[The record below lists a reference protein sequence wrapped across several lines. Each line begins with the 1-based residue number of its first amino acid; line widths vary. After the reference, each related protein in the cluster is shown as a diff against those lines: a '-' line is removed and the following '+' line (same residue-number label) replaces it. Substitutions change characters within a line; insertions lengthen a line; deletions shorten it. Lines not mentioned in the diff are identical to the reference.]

1 MAIEILMPKMS
12 FVVEEATILEWL
24 KQPGETVTK
33 GEALLSV
40 ESEKATID
48 IESPGSGILGPE
60 LAPAGTTVPLT
71 TVIGY
76 ILAPGEV
83 SPRLALLSGGS
94 APEAGTAETPK
105 TIEVP
110 EEQKQEETPRGPV
123 RASPA
128 AKRLAREKGIDL
140 GSAGI
145 EGSGPNG
152 RITEEDVS
160 TFWEVQAEQQRSVR
174 TTPVARKLASDLAV
188 DLSTVQGS
196 GAGGRVTAEDV
207 KLMSSSESASAAV
220 AAGPAAEIVPRTGI
234 QRITAERMAFSF
246 QTAPH
251 FYLNVQVNMSQAVGL
266 RDALLPAVEA
276 KAGVRLS
283 FSDIL
288 VGAVAQALRDY
299 PDMNVSFEN
308 DQLKRFADV
317 NVGLAMDTARGLTV
331 PVFHQADQLSL
342 AGVASRRA
350 ELIARAN
357 DNRLTPDDM
366 SGGTFTI
373 SNLGMFGI
381 DSFNAIVNP
390 PQAAILAVG
399 RITKQAV
406 VVDDTLQIQPT
417 MWLTLSVDHRAIDGA
432 SAARFLQHL
441 VRYLEDPYKMLV

>member
-24 KQPGETVTK
+24 KQPGEAVTK
-33 GEALLSV
+33 GEPLLSV

-60 LAPAGTTVPLT
+60 LAPTGTTVPLT

-83 SPRLALLSGGS
+83 SPRLALLSGGI
-94 APEAGTAETPK
+94 APEAATAEAPK

-110 EEQKQEETPRGPV
+110 EEHKQEETPRGPV

-145 EGSGPNG
+145 EGNGPNG
-152 RITEEDVS
+152 RITEQDVS
-160 TFWEVQAEQQRSVR
+160 AYLEAKAEQQRSVR

-188 DLSTVQGS
+188 DLNTVQGS
-196 GAGGRVTAEDV
+196 GAGGRITAEDV
-207 KLMSSSESASAAV
+207 KSISTENAPV
-220 AAGPAAEIVPRTGI
+220 ITAGLAAEIVPRTGV

-251 FYLNVQVNMSQAVGL
+251 FYLNVQVNMGQAVGL

-288 VGAVAQALRDY
+288 VGAVAQTLRDY

-331 PVFHQADQLSL
+331 PVFHRADQLSL
-342 AGVASRRA
+342 ATIASRRA
-350 ELIARAN
+350 ELVARAN
-357 DNRLTPDDM
+357 DNRLTPDDL

-381 DSFNAIVNP
+381 DSFSAIVNP

-399 RITKQAV
+399 RISKQAV
-406 VVDDTLQIQPT
+406 VVEDTLQIQPT

-441 VRYLEDPYKMLV
+441 VRYLEEPYKLLV